1 MRKTIPGTAALAIIA
16 GIFLL
21 CGFGA
26 RRTDSPRAGSLTG
39 ISHYVAVLKSGSAQ
53 QKAEAAYWLGR
64 QRASAV
70 EAITSLAAVLG
81 DTTQI
86 DPTQYR
92 LAARDEKPR
101 LGEEAAVALAQIGR
115 PAIDPLIRGL
125 KTSPSAGAR
134 KKPAW
139 PLGASHNTGATRQA
153 ARVWLGLIS
162 LFFFSLSAGL

>member
-1 MRKTIPGTAALAIIA
+1 MRKSKPGIAALAIIA

-39 ISHYVAVLKSGSAQ
+39 ISHYVSVLKSGSAQ

-92 LAARDEKPR
+92 LAARDEKPH

-115 PAIDPLIRGL
+115 PAIDPLIRVL
-125 KTSPSAGAR
+125 KTSPSAEAR
-134 KKPAW
+134 KNAAW
-139 PLGASHNTGATRQA
+139 ALGAIHDTGSTGSA
-153 ARVWLGLIS
+153 A
-162 LFFFSLSAGL
+162 

>member
-70 EAITSLAAVLG
+70 EGITSLAALLG
-81 DTTQI
+81 DNHPIRSTQ
-86 DPTQYR
+86 DR
-92 LAARDEKPR
+92 LAAPGAKPH
-101 LGEEAAVALAQIGR
+101 AQS
-115 PAIDPLIRGL
+115 D
-125 KTSPSAGAR
+125 
-134 KKPAW
+134 
-139 PLGASHNTGATRQA
+139 
-153 ARVWLGLIS
+153 
-162 LFFFSLSAGL
+162 

>member
-1 MRKTIPGTAALAIIA
+1 MRKTEPGIAALTIIA

-26 RRTDSPRAGSLTG
+26 RRTDSPHPGSLTG
-39 ISHYVAVLKSGSAQ
+39 VSRYVAVLKSGSAQ
-53 QKAEAAYWLGR
+53 QKAEAAYWLGK

-115 PAIDPLIRGL
+115 PAIDPLIRVL
-125 KTSPSAGAR
+125 KTSPNAEAR
-134 KKPAW
+134 KNAAW
-139 PLGASHNTGATRQA
+139 ALGAIHDTSITGSA
-153 ARVWLGLIS
+153 A
-162 LFFFSLSAGL
+162 